1 MKSLPQF
8 SGALLI
14 TLALIA
20 AAQAEKKPPTQAP
33 LPSTNPC
40 QVKPDDETAN
50 RAQNERHGSDRT
62 DNLSRSLEP
71 CGGVLKPPPTGD
83 RKMATPPPAEGKTP
97 IIRPGEIPQQPK
109 QD

>member
-1 MKSLPQF
+1 MKSISEF

-20 AAQAEKKPPTQAP
+20 TAQAEKKTQTQAP

-50 RAQNERHGSDRT
+50 QAQNESHGSDQT
-62 DNLSRSLEP
+62 DNLSRTLEP
-71 CGGVLKPPPTGD
+71 CDGVLKPPPTDD
-83 RKMATPPPAEGKTP
+83 REMATPPPAEGKTP

-109 QD
+109 RD